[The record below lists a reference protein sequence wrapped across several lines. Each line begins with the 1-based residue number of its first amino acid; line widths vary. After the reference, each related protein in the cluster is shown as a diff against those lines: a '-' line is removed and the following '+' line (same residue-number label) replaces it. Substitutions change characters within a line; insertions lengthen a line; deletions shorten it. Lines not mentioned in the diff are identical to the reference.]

1 MTVKDKDIR
10 TGETNS
16 QKLPLYIGD
25 EKVSGKIEVR
35 TKKKF
40 DHMGVKVEL
49 IGLIEVNTDAAT
61 NSTFMSNGLDLEAP
75 GSISEDKTFNFSFNI
90 FQKPYESYYG
100 STVRLRYIIR
110 ATIQLSKFKSPIVK
124 EQDLGVLVSSNYDE
138 EPSPIN
144 MEVGVEELINL
155 KIDFPRDVFHLKD
168 VIEGAIS
175 FLTVKLMIE
184 KMELAIHRK
193 EIIGVGEK
201 AHIND
206 EEIYNYEIMDGCPI
220 KGELIRGGDSG
231 PDVHERCRRFVPN
244 NDQHQQQILSQ
255 ILHAHNH
262 PR

>member
-1 MTVKDKDIR
+1 MDNKTKFLPIKDKDPK
-10 TGETNS
+10 TGETIT
-16 QKLPLYIGD
+16 QKLPLYVGD

-49 IGLIEVNTDAAT
+49 IGLIEVNTDAGT

-75 GSISEDKTFNFSFNI
+75 GYISEDRTFNFSFNI

-110 ATIQLSKFKSPIVK
+110 ATVQLSKFKSPIVK
-124 EQDLGVLVSSNYDE
+124 EQDLGVLICNNYEDDS
-138 EPSPIN
+138 SPIN
-144 MEVGVEELINL
+144 MEVGVEDLINL
-155 KIDFPRDVFHLKD
+155 KIDFPRDIYHLKD
-168 VIEGAIS
+168 VIEGTIS

-184 KMELAIHRK
+184 KMEIGIHRK

-206 EEIYNYEIMDGCPI
+206 EEICNYEIMDGCPI
-220 KGELIRGGDSG
+220 KGGLIRGGDSS
-231 PDVHERCRRFVPN
+231 PDVHERRHRPEP
-244 NDQHQQQILSQ
+244 DSADSQ
-255 ILHAHNH
+255 
-262 PR
+262 